1 MGSAIEQPMD
11 NPDPHKKYGV
21 RIRQLRESLKMT
33 QGAFA
38 DMAGVTVRAQRNYES
53 GISHPGIAYLENLA
67 THGIDIRYIITGS
80 KAGSAKEL
88 LAPYAPAFHWLAET
102 VGLNTEKGDRIA
114 AIFDAA
120 NRYPSEGPD
129 WDALQQISAENCI
142 GQIDASLL
150 AGILSA
156 IDKLAPSLPPRKK
169 AGITSLLYRA
179 FRASGQ
185 IDPRAVKDAVD
196 LAS

>member
-1 MGSAIEQPMD
+1 MPNSKSAELTQ
-11 NPDPHKKYGV
+11 YGA
-21 RIRQLRESLKMT
+21 RIRELRERRKMT
-33 QGAFA
+33 QAEFA
-38 DMAGVTVRAQRNYES
+38 ELAGVTARAQRNYEA
-53 GISHPGIAYLENLA
+53 GLRTPNLDYLSALA
-67 THGIDIRYIITGS
+67 AHRVDIGYILTGNDTDTA
-80 KAGSAKEL
+80 KAL

-102 VGLNTEKGDRIA
+102 VGLSITTGDRIA
-114 AIFDAA
+114 AVFDAA
-120 NRYPSEGPD
+120 GRYPFDAPD
-129 WDALQQISAENCI
+129 WGALQQISAENCI

-156 IDKLAPSLPPRKK
+156 IDELAPSLSHRKK